1 MLFFDPIH
9 PCSALFMGLGD
20 KETGAYKLTDFSVGE
35 VAARL
40 DIA

>member
-1 MLFFDPIH
+1 
-9 PCSALFMGLGD
+9 LGD

-35 VAARL
+35 VVARL